1 MAAVKMIVDTSALI
15 AILLNEPDAEMLSAA
30 IATATT
36 RIISAVS
43 ALEASIVIES
53 KKGEA
58 GLTLLDELLNLAQFE
73 IVAFDDAQQRIAR
86 AAYRRYGKG
95 RHPAGLNFGDCCAY
109 ALAKMRNEALLFK
122 GNDFNQTDILS
133 VPLVSAH

>member
-1 MAAVKMIVDTSALI
+1 MIVDTSALV
-15 AILLNEPDAEMLSAA
+15 AILLDEPDAEKLSAA
-30 IATATT
+30 IAANTP

-58 GLTLLDELLNLAQFE
+58 GLALLDELLNLAQFE
-73 IVAFDDAQQRIAR
+73 IVAFDDAQQQLAR
-86 AAYRRYGKG
+86 VAYRRYGKG

-109 ALAKMRNEALLFK
+109 ALAKVRNEALLFK
-122 GNDFNQTDILS
+122 GNDFNLTDITAARLF
-133 VPLVSAH
+133 PAH

>member
-1 MAAVKMIVDTSALI
+1 MIVDTSALV
-15 AILLNEPDAEMLSAA
+15 AILLDEPDAEKLSAA
-30 IATATT
+30 IAANTP

-58 GLTLLDELLNLAQFE
+58 GLALLDELLNLAQLE
-73 IVAFDDAQQRIAR
+73 IVAFDDAQQQLAR
-86 AAYRRYGKG
+86 VAYRRYGKG

-109 ALAKMRNEALLFK
+109 ALAKVRNEALLFK
-122 GNDFNQTDILS
+122 GNDFNQTDITAA
-133 VPLVSAH
+133 PLFPAH

>member
-1 MAAVKMIVDTSALI
+1 MLAIAVGAFFP
-15 AILLNEPDAEMLSAA
+15 PDAEILSAA
-30 IATATT
+30 IAAASP

-58 GLTLLDELLNLAQFE
+58 GLALLDELLSIAQFE
-73 IVAFDDAQQRIAR
+73 IASFDDERQRIAR

-95 RHPAGLNFGDCCAY
+95 HHPAGLNFGDCCAY
-109 ALAKMRNEALLFK
+109 ALAKARNETLLFK
-122 GNDFNQTDILS
+122 GNDFNQTDIATASL
-133 VPLVSAH
+133 VPAH

>member
-1 MAAVKMIVDTSALI
+1 
-15 AILLNEPDAEMLSAA
+15 MLSAA
-30 IATATT
+30 IVAASP

-43 ALEASIVIES
+43 TLEASIVIES

-58 GLTLLDELLNLAQFE
+58 GLALLDELLSLAQFE

-86 AAYRRYGKG
+86 VAYRRYGKG

-109 ALAKMRNEALLFK
+109 ALAKAHNETLLFK
-122 GNDFNQTDILS
+122 GNDFNQTDITS
-133 VPLVSAH
+133 APLVPAH

>member
-1 MAAVKMIVDTSALI
+1 MIVDTSALI

-30 IATATT
+30 IASANP

-53 KKGEA
+53 KKGET
-58 GLTLLDELLNLAQFE
+58 GLALLDELLSLAQFE
-73 IVAFDDAQQRIAR
+73 IVAFDDTQQRIAR
-86 AAYRRYGKG
+86 VAYRRYGKG

-109 ALAKMRNEALLFK
+109 ALAKARNETLLFK
-122 GNDFNQTDILS
+122 GNDFNQTDITPA
-133 VPLVSAH
+133 PLVPAH